1 VFSRFF
7 FALGGSAAIL
17 FCLDYL
23 NESSTFFT
31 LSSLPDERM
40 LVSTFLILTFFLL
53 AAVSILSE
61 FTEYNLYL
69 LVLGLFS

>member
-1 VFSRFF
+1 MLSRFF
-7 FALGGSAAIL
+7 FALGGSAEIL

-31 LSSLPDERM
+31 LSSLPDEGM

-53 AAVSILSE
+53 AAVSMLSE

>member
-1 VFSRFF
+1 MFSRFF

-17 FCLDYL
+17 SCLDYL

-31 LSSLPDERM
+31 LSSLPDKRM

>member
-1 VFSRFF
+1 MFSRFF

-23 NESSTFFT
+23 KESSTFFT

>member
-1 VFSRFF
+1 MFSRFF

-23 NESSTFFT
+23 NESSTFFI